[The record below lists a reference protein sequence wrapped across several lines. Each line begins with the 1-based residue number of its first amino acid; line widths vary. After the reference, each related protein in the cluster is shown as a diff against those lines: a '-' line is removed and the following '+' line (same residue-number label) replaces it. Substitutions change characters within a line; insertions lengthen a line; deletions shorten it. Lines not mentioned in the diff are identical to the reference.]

1 MALLR
6 SLLFLLAQ
14 IVLTIPF
21 SVLILPTFVLPPL
34 ERYRV
39 IAWWGRAVIW
49 LARVV
54 LGIRHRVDGLQHLP
68 PGPAVIM
75 AKHQSAW
82 ETIAFQQIFPP
93 ISFVLKKSLLRI
105 PFFGW
110 GLALFSPIAI
120 DRAAGREA
128 LRQIEAQGRA
138 RLASGFWVL
147 IFPEGTRVAPGEK
160 GNYQI
165 GGAWLAVK
173 AGVPVVPVA
182 HDAGLYWPRNA
193 FIKHSGEIRV
203 RIGPAIDTTGR
214 KPAEVLAQTEAWIEA
229 AMRELPTHR

>member
-1 MALLR
+1 MHAPR
-6 SLLFLLAQ
+6 SLLFLALQ
-14 IVLTIPF
+14 LVITIPF
-21 SVLILPTFVLPPL
+21 GLLALLVLPLPRL
-34 ERYRV
+34 ARYRF
-39 IAWWGRAVIW
+39 IALWGRMVIW

-54 LGIRHRVDGLQHLP
+54 LGIRHRVDGLENLP
-68 PGPAVIM
+68 AGPAVIM

-93 ISFVLKKSLLRI
+93 LSFVLKKNLLHI

-128 LRQIEAQGRA
+128 LRQIESQGRE
-138 RLASGFWVL
+138 RLAAGFWVL
-147 IFPEGTRVAPGEK
+147 IFPEGTRVAPGEQ
-160 GNYQI
+160 GQYQI

-182 HDAGLYWPRNA
+182 HDAGRVWPKNA
-193 FIKHSGEIRV
+193 WLKHPGEVTVRV
-203 RIGPAIDTTGR
+203 GPPIATAGR
-214 KPAEVLAQTEAWIEA
+214 KASEVLAETEAWIEQ
-229 AMRELPTHR
+229 AMASIADK